1 MKEKRKL
8 EVQFA
13 HPWSSLLEGDEQ
25 LDWPNSQTTME
36 CSMHVLHKFWGVN
49 INTTAFC
56 LGQYSLH
63 LPLLKSSIAHQFL
76 RAYDP
81 GVVQIKELKYP
92 EKLFRHRAEG
102 ANLDDEQVDLKV
114 KYDSNNESTNCDL

>member
-1 MKEKRKL
+1 
-8 EVQFA
+8 
-13 HPWSSLLEGDEQ
+13 
-25 LDWPNSQTTME
+25 
-36 CSMHVLHKFWGVN
+36 MHVLHKFLVFN
-49 INTTAFC
+49 INTTVFC

-63 LPLLKSSIAHQFL
+63 LLLLKSSIAHQFL